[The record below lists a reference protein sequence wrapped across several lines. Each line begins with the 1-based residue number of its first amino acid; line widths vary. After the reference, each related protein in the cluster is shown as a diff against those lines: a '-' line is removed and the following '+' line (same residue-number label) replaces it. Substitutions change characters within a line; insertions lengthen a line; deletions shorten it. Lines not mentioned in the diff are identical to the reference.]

1 MITETRQERTKTL
14 MAGLRNQSTEEFTME
29 EAVSRFLV
37 KAAPRE
43 RLFPVT
49 SIVTGQ
55 DPLSLVHESEGVSG
69 RGICSKGGSGGGLG
83 KAQNNACF

>member
-14 MAGLRNQSTEEFTME
+14 MAGLRNQSTEEFTMKE
-29 EAVSRFLV
+29 VVSRFLV

-55 DPLSLVHESEGVSG
+55 DPLSLLHESEGVSG
-69 RGICSKGGSGGGLG
+69 RGICNKGGSGGGLG

>member
-1 MITETRQERTKTL
+1 MKEV
-14 MAGLRNQSTEEFTME
+14 
-29 EAVSRFLV
+29 VSIFLD

-49 SIVTGQ
+49 SIVTEQ
-55 DPLSLVHESEGVSG
+55 DPLSLLQESEGVLG
-69 RGICSKGGSGGGLG
+69 RGICTKGGSSGGFR